1 MCPHISRIS
10 TLRLI
15 ALIAPLVTFWSAS
28 ADGTVTLHYAENADG
43 CWMMVEGDSSVYAVD
58 LDTVQALLITAA
70 ALKAE

>member
-1 MCPHISRIS
+1 ME
-10 TLRLI
+10 TLSS
-15 ALIAPLVTFWSAS
+15 AEADPSAYGCDAPLASGRAAS